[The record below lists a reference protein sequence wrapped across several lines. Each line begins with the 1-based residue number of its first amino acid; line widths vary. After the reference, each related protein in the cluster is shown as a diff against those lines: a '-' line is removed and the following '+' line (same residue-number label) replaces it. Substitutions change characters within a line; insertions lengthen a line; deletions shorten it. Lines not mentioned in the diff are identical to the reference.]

1 MRRKEKSARER
12 ESETTV
18 SARAKKLTLSN
29 PFEFRTID
37 VDFQCGYAKLLI
49 L

>member
-18 SARAKKLTLSN
+18 SARGKN